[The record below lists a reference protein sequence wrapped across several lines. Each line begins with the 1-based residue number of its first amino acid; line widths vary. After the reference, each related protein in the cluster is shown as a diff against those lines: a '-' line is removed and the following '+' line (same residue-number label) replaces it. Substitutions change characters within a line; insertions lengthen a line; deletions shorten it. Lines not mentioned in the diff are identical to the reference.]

1 MRDGTYFSSSR
12 GALVQGIPIQVILQL
27 AILVLKQTAFVD
39 DDNIY
44 TSMPASNQRSTSTTN
59 RPFTIVLTDNSE
71 LLRHTHAFQFPVNYN
86 NFFPQITHQ
95 RHTIHPVQ
103 NGANNNNDDI
113 PEQLLNNLLG
123 LEL

>member
-1 MRDGTYFSSSR
+1 
-12 GALVQGIPIQVILQL
+12 
-27 AILVLKQTAFVD
+27 
-39 DDNIY
+39 
-44 TSMPASNQRSTSTTN
+44 
-59 RPFTIVLTDNSE
+59 
-71 LLRHTHAFQFPVNYN
+71 

-123 LEL
+123 LELRDEARDYLSRTS